1 MQLALLQVDSPTVYK
16 TVPNGHVPLLT
27 HDDST
32 VISGYVAVL
41 RHSGCVATPG
51 PYPTAPRAAAL
62 ADGATSVAC
71 RLAKEA
77 EAVYETPVEKEVAAG
92 KAALAAD

>member
-1 MQLALLQVDSPTVYK
+1 VS
-16 TVPNGHVPLLT
+16 LLT
-27 HDDST
+27 RDDST

-41 RHSGCVATPG
+41 RHFGRVATPAL
-51 PYPTAPRAAAL
+51 YPTAPRAAAL

-71 RLAKEA
+71 RMAKEA
-77 EAVYETPVEKEVAAG
+77 EAVYQTPVEKQVAAG